1 MYTKLVE
8 GKRRLYTIE
17 DLEPNSDYV
26 ISVRAFN
33 QVGDGEPI
41 YVNERTKSNSEEDQ
55 FGSGGSGS
63 SGTSGVQLPP
73 PIGLR
78 AVILSSTSA
87 VLYWTDSS
95 LSRTQLA
102 TDNRYYVV
110 RYSPTSEPTSL
121 GSSSLKKLSS
131 PPKLV
136 NTTQMNTIL
145 DDLRPGTQYE
155 FSVKVVKNRLSS
167 EWSLVAINTTFSLAL
182 LAPPQD
188 ITVLAYTL

>member
-1 MYTKLVE
+1 ME
-8 GKRRLYTIE
+8 GKRRAFTIE
-17 DLEPNSDYV
+17 DLDPHSDYV

-41 YVNERTKSNSEEDQ
+41 YVNERTKSSTEDD
-55 FGSGGSGS
+55 FGQNGPSMA
-63 SGTSGVQLPP
+63 QLPP

-78 AVILSSTSA
+78 AVILSSSSA

-110 RYSPTSEPTSL
+110 RYLPTMEL
-121 GSSSLKKLSS
+121 GGKKI
-131 PPKLV
+131 PQKLV

-188 ITVLAYTL
+188 ITTLAYTL

>member
-1 MYTKLVE
+1 MIRGYTIGMYINLLFNLISYRLQLCILQSKMYIGWGKGIPDVYTKLVE
-8 GKRRLYTIE
+8 GKRRLYIIE
-17 DLEPNSDYV
+17 DLQPNSDYV

-41 YVNERTKSNSEEDQ
+41 YVNERTKSTSDEE
-55 FGSGGSGS
+55 FGGGPMMA
-63 SGTSGVQLPP
+63 QLPP

-110 RYSPTSEPTSL
+110 RFLPTEQSSALGPKKTS
-121 GSSSLKKLSS
+121 
-131 PPKLV
+131 PKLV

-145 DDLRPGTQYE
+145 DDLRPGMTIIIL
-155 FSVKVVKNRLSS
+155 LS
-167 EWSLVAINTTFSLAL
+167 
-182 LAPPQD
+182 
-188 ITVLAYTL
+188 